1 MLLRSKLAPKLK
13 KEDVAQVNQVFKE
26 FAIVRIKEE
35 SKLKFSGAELV
46 AVNMLPKSMNN
57 QSSVK
62 LVRDL
67 LRRVRE

>member
-35 SKLKFSGAELV
+35 SKLKFSGTGCSEHV
-46 AVNMLPKSMNN
+46 AK
-57 QSSVK
+57 K
-62 LVRDL
+62 Y
-67 LRRVRE
+67 E